1 MPGNLVNG
9 ILEAFG
15 IGDIF
20 LDLTQTPAW
29 KSFAAVTAFKGPIQG
44 LVEGKLGI
52 QQPGWRPDRRAAR
65 ADDQLADRHEH
76 QPQRAGRVR
85 PGRGAG
91 AERADAGAGGLEGG
105 AHRPGAPLRRCWRQD
120 NGMHAVRVPTA

>member
-52 QQPGWRPDRRAAR
+52 QQPGWRPGM
-65 ADDQLADRHEH
+65 
-76 QPQRAGRVR
+76 PI
-85 PGRGAG
+85 PGSG
-91 AERADAGAGGLEGG
+91 ETTETAGGGG
-105 AHRPGAPLRRCWRQD
+105 IPLPFGLPNIEIPAPPPPPDQPHAGTGAPPE
-120 NGMHAVRVPTA
+120 PTIN